1 MNIGLFI
8 SVYATRLI
16 RPMLTVCKNKQN
28 FTLIGKG
35 GLIFV
40 KNGSIDTN
48 PEPRLKKIRR
58 TESEIGAPD
67 DYVMVC
73 S

>member
-1 MNIGLFI
+1 M
-8 SVYATRLI
+8 
-16 RPMLTVCKNKQN
+16 
-28 FTLIGKG
+28 G
-35 GLIFV
+35 GLIYV